1 MTPLA
6 PRLPLRLAVAAPAA
20 ALLAALLATPAS
32 GQVQQNRPQEEVG
45 GIVDEPLAEDEARDD
60 DDSAIIGVDADGD
73 GRLDQIGVLQAED
86 DDDVVV
92 PSVEIGVNFT
102 TSYYFRGIVQ
112 QTDGLLNGG
121 IIAQPYVEVGIPLI
135 APEDQ
140 DFLITGTVGIWNSFG
155 SEQEAPETNPEAW
168 YESDLYAGATFE
180 TGNLEI
186 FGIYTFYT
194 SPNGSFAVVQEVG
207 GGFAYALSLGDEPD
221 VDDETLFDVTLSAAV
236 FSEIDNTAVGN
247 EEGIYIELGVEPSF
261 EQEIPGIAGDVGI
274 SIPVTVGLSAADYYT
289 ELGDGDSLGDDGDN
303 DIFGYVSVG
312 AVAEIP
318 LPMPARYG
326 EWTLAPA
333 VEFLYLG
340 ADRLAELNEAADN
353 RDDVEFI
360 GNLAVQI
367 EF

>member
-6 PRLPLRLAVAAPAA
+6 LRLAVAAPAA
-20 ALLAALLATPAS
+20 ALFASLAATPAAA
-32 GQVQQNRPQEEVG
+32 QVQQNRPQEEVG
-45 GIVDEPLAEDEARDD
+45 GIVDEPLDERDD
-60 DDSAIIGVDADGD
+60 DDADAAIIGVDADGD
-73 GRLDQIGVLQAED
+73 GRLDRIGILED
-86 DDDVVV
+86 DDPDRIV
-92 PSVEIGVNFT
+92 PSVELGVNFT

-135 APEDQ
+135 APD
-140 DFLITGTVGIWNSFG
+140 DADYRIAGTVGIWNSFG
-155 SEQEAPETNPEAW
+155 SDQEAPETNPEAW
-168 YESDLYAGATFE
+168 YESALYAGAKLE
-180 TGNLEI
+180 TGNLEV

-207 GGFAYALSLGDEPD
+207 GGAAYELSLGDEPE
-221 VDDETLFDVTLSAAV
+221 VDDETLLDVTLSAAV
-236 FSEIDNTAVGN
+236 FGEIDNSRVGD
-247 EEGIYIELGVEPSF
+247 EEGIYIELQVIPKF
-261 EQEIPGIAGDVGI
+261 EQEIPGIAGDVEV

-318 LPMPARYG
+318 LPVPARYG
-326 EWTLAPA
+326 AWKLAPA

-340 ADRLAELNEAADN
+340 ADRLEALNEAADD

-367 EF
+367 VF